1 LPFREPV
8 NAARVTFQVNL
19 TLLTSANAGDMKRA
33 FSGRQALWGALSL
46 ASPKALDREKPKCQQ
61 EDICLARAHAARQ
74 RSIFLGQR
82 RANPAKDQE
91 NESGGVNNKDR
102 RE

>member
-1 LPFREPV
+1 
-8 NAARVTFQVNL
+8 
-19 TLLTSANAGDMKRA
+19 MKRA

-46 ASPKALDREKPKCQQ
+46 ASRKALDREKPKCQQ

-82 RANPAKDQE
+82 RANPPKDQE
-91 NESGGVNNKDR
+91 NESRGGNNKDR
-102 RE
+102 RERQNAKQKAGLGLPLKKEHEKIPSH